1 MRLTFRTLLSAAF
14 AYAVTRLAVSAWKE
28 ARYPLKGRVVLITGG
43 SRGLGLLLAREYA
56 RRGAKLLL
64 VARDDSELQRAGE
77 ELRAAGAE
85 VVALPCDVGDDAQ
98 VFGMIERAVAR
109 FGRIDIVVNAAGRI
123 EVGPLRSMTVQ
134 DFKSAMTT
142 NFWGAFNV
150 TNAVLPHLATTD
162 QRGPRIVNI
171 SSIGGLLS
179 VPHLLPYSASKFA
192 LTGFSLGL
200 RMELAPNGIRVV
212 TVCPGLMRTG
222 GPIHALFKG
231 DQSAE
236 YGWFSVADSL
246 PLLSMSGVRAARA
259 IVRASQRGDVLLV
272 LGLPAQLARL
282 ANALLPASVVRASSL
297 LLRLLPRALD
307 TSALEGGAVPHKPR
321 AWLTLLSDRAAEQNN
336 QLG

>member
-1 MRLTFRTLLSAAF
+1 MRPTFRTCLSAAL
-14 AYAVTRLAVSAWKE
+14 AYAVTRLAVSVWKE
-28 ARYPLKGRVVLITGG
+28 SRYPLKQRVVLITGG
-43 SRGLGLLLAREYA
+43 SRGLGLLLAREYG

-64 VARDDSELQRAGE
+64 VARDDAELQRAGE
-77 ELRAAGAE
+77 ELRAVGAE

-98 VFGMIERAVAR
+98 VSSMVEQAVAR
-109 FGRIDIVVNAAGRI
+109 FGRIDVVVNAAGRI

-134 DFKSAMTT
+134 DFESAMTT

-150 TNAVLPHLATTD
+150 INAALPHLAAAE
-162 QRGPRIVNI
+162 GARIVNI

-200 RMELAPNGIRVV
+200 RMELAQSGVQVV

-222 GPIHALFKG
+222 SPIHALFKG

-246 PLLSMSGVRAARA
+246 PLLSMSGARAARA

-272 LGLPAQLARL
+272 LGLPAKLARL
-282 ANALLPASVVRASSL
+282 AQALLPASVVRASSL
-297 LLRLLPRALD
+297 LSRLLPRAQE
-307 TSALEGGAVPHKPR
+307 TSALEGGAVPRKPP